1 MGRFSVL
8 LENSAPSEVSKETT
22 SEPTKSRVDQL
33 SSQST
38 SRPTRKSSSRVMER
52 PKAFYITERLDKKL
66 DEAVRHFQDVHGIKK
81 VDRSVVV
88 TALLDNEDLWSD
100 KSLDKL
106 VDRVMSELTSRLTG

>member
-8 LENSAPSEVSKETT
+8 LENSSPTEISKGGT
-22 SEPTKSRVDQL
+22 SEPAKRRVVQP

-38 SRPTRKSSSRVMER
+38 SRPTRSSSSRVMER

-66 DEAVRHFQDVHGIKK
+66 DEAVRRFQDVHGIKK

-88 TALLDNEDLWSD
+88 TAMLDNEDLWSD
-100 KSLDKL
+100 KSLDRL
-106 VDRVMSELTSRLTG
+106 FDRVMSELTSRLTG

>member
-8 LENSAPSEVSKETT
+8 LENSAPIEDIKYAHNEPNKE
-22 SEPTKSRVDQL
+22 SRNQP

-38 SRPTRKSSSRVMER
+38 SRPNRRSSSRVMER

-66 DEAVRHFQDVHGIKK
+66 DGAVRHFQDVHGIKK

-88 TALLDNEDLWSD
+88 TAMLDNESLWSD